1 MIERL
6 NGKNKNQHF
15 EWKCFNNIPLVQK
28 HHVIPRHHGGDDNPN
43 NLIELEV
50 REHAL
55 AHLNIYENG
64 IEGVPNTKGCEKCKN
79 SYNTLMGMYRTWY
92 RKTKIYQEPNN
103 EVDWIE
109 YYNEKNNYNDVL
121 ENYNTYEENNFVGY
135 DPDENFNYEY
145 LVEEAMSLL
154 TSITERERS
163 VVELHL
169 GINRNR
175 PHSLYEIGEMF
186 SLTRGRTGDI
196 YRKAIRRLRMF
207 MDNYVIELSRCDEP
221 LQRAYRYGYREQNYQ
236 TINQSPYHETQL
248 EYAFGKGNGNF
259 R

>member
-6 NGKNKNQHF
+6 NEHNRNQHF

-64 IEGVPNTKGCEKCKN
+64 IEGVPNTKGCKTCKN

-103 EVDWIE
+103 EIDWIE
-109 YYNEKNNYNDVL
+109 YYNEENNYDDVL
-121 ENYNTYEENNFVGY
+121 ENYETFEENNFVGY
-135 DPDENFNYEY
+135 EPDTNFNQEY
-145 LVEEAMSLL
+145 LLEIVNTNFNLL
-154 TSITERERS
+154 TERERNII
-163 VVELHL
+163 ELHL
-169 GINRNR
+169 GLNGNNQ
-175 PHSLYEIGEMF
+175 HTLSQIGEKF
-186 SLTRGRTGDI
+186 YYTRDRVGQI
-196 YRKAIRRLRMF
+196 YRKGLRRLRRSLEN
-207 MDNYVIELSRCDEP
+207 DKIKLSRSSEP
-221 LQRAYRYGYREQNYQ
+221 YGRACSIKLGLPVQYSRE
-236 TINQSPYHETQL
+236 QL
-248 EYAFGKGNGNF
+248 EYAFGKDNGNVGD

>member
-6 NGKNKNQHF
+6 NEKNRNQHF

-64 IEGVPNTKGCEKCKN
+64 IEGVPNTKGCKTCKN
-79 SYNTLMGMYRTWY
+79 SYNTLMGIYRTWY

-109 YYNEKNNYNDVL
+109 YYNEQNNYDDVL
-121 ENYNTYEENNFVGY
+121 ENYETFEENNFVGY
-135 DPDENFNYEY
+135 EPDTNFNQE
-145 LVEEAMSLL
+145 SLL
-154 TSITERERS
+154 ERVMEYYGCLTERER
-163 VVELHL
+163 VIIKLYF
-169 GINRNR
+169 GIDTDR
-175 PHSLYEIGEMF
+175 PLTLNEIGEKF
-186 SLTRGRTGDI
+186 SITRERARAI
-196 YRKAIRRLRMF
+196 YCKGLRRLRRNF
-207 MDNYVIELSRCDEP
+207 EKYENKLSRSGKSF
-221 LQRAYRYGYREQNYQ
+221 QRTFAYEKYPQKSYV
-236 TINQSPYHETQL
+236 SPYHETQL

-259 R
+259 G

>member
-6 NGKNKNQHF
+6 NKYNRNRNY

-64 IEGVPNTKGCEKCKN
+64 IEGVPNTKGCKTCKN
-79 SYNTLMGMYRTWY
+79 SYNTLMGSYKTWY
-92 RKTKIYQEPNN
+92 RKAKIYQTPNN

-109 YYNEKNNYNDVL
+109 YYNEKNNYDDVL
-121 ENYNTYEENNFVGY
+121 ENYETFEENNFVGY
-135 DPDENFNYEY
+135 EPDTNFNQEY
-145 LVEEAMSLL
+145 LLERVMEYLDCL
-154 TSITERERS
+154 TERERPIIK
-163 VVELHL
+163 LYL
-169 GINRNR
+169 GIDTDR
-175 PHSLYEIGEMF
+175 PLTLNEIGEQF
-186 SLTRGRTGDI
+186 HLTRDRVGQI
-196 YRKAIRRLRMF
+196 YRKGLRRIRQNF
-207 MDNYVIELSRCDEP
+207 ENYENKLSRSGESFQRTFRYQKSYRDVE
-221 LQRAYRYGYREQNYQ
+221 LQRSA
-236 TINQSPYHETQL
+236 YHETQL

-259 R
+259 G